1 MSGAASEPGLRV
13 LGPKMAA
20 ARVVPIKIYDNT
32 SKTSLGGKCSKDIFI
47 AVKICSANYIFCR
60 CWIGTSLGWKQIW
73 AHKTKF
79 WYLLGVFSK
88 FSDGHPRHFHRG
100 VPLSLSPPP
109 PSPSRVRVNQRSGV
123 EPNVN
128 GAFTWMLMLGNI
140 CTLISCNTFT
150 QWDRTVAE

>member
-60 CWIGTSLGWKQIW
+60 C
-73 AHKTKF
+73 
-79 WYLLGVFSK
+79 
-88 FSDGHPRHFHRG
+88 
-100 VPLSLSPPP
+100 
-109 PSPSRVRVNQRSGV
+109 
-123 EPNVN
+123 
-128 GAFTWMLMLGNI
+128 
-140 CTLISCNTFT
+140 
-150 QWDRTVAE
+150 